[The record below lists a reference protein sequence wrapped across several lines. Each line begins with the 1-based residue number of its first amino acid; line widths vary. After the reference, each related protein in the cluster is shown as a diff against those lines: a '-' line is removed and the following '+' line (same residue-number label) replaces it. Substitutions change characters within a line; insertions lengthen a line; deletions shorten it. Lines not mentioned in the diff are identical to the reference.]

1 MGTMI
6 QRIVHGLRNWK
17 RNTRRPSADVVS
29 REFRFKYTCF
39 KDLLTSNTELLD
51 IITDIEEKLRGQ
63 RVFGMSYVQSQAA
76 RAVFHCMRMVKS
88 LDDLSAH
95 RYGSLFGVVDR
106 IDAQIKSE
114 LGRRMVLPP
123 SEWILPYSQV
133 GRNMIDWGGGKNTNL
148 GVLLNECD
156 VEIPEGFAIGTN
168 AYDAFLQS
176 HELVDEI
183 NRLRMQIDPGDPS
196 VINSVSEEIQR
207 LIISNPLPDRLAQ
220 SILQA
225 YDDMVDRLKKQGGL
239 DKDVRPHVAV
249 RSSAIGEDSELSYA
263 GQYLSMLNVPR
274 DKILEAYTFV
284 VASLY
289 TPRAISYRLNKGIR
303 DEDIAMSAACLEM
316 VESVASGV
324 MYSRDPNDLIHDH
337 VLISAVW
344 GLGPYAVDGIVTPDS
359 YLVSKEDDRRIVEKN
374 ISHKPVRLE
383 ANPAGGLREVPVEK
397 EFQDRPCLSDYQIRT
412 LASYGKRIEDHYNFP
427 QDMEWALAR
436 DGRLLILQTRPLH
449 LEEFA
454 QKGGQQVPKI
464 EGYTVLCEG
473 GAVACPGVGCG
484 VAFHVES
491 ESDLVDFPEGGVLV
505 AKHSSPQFVIV
516 MRKAQAIVAEAGS
529 ITGHMASLSREF
541 GLPTVLAISSATK
554 LIPSGIEI
562 TVDAYSGRVYQGR
575 VPQLLALQRAQASPM
590 ANTPVYETLRRVA
603 DWIVPLDLVNPTAP
617 NFTPENCKTLHD
629 VMRYVHEYSYR
640 EMFQISD
647 LLSDTSGGGALRLV
661 GPIPLDLH
669 VIDLGGGLSEGTR
682 RARRV
687 NVDEVLSVPFQAL
700 LNGMLHV
707 GAQVNGPRPV
717 DLGGFL
723 SVMRE
728 QMLSP
733 ATMAERFGDRSYAI
747 ISDCYLN
754 FSSRIGYHYSALDS
768 FCSEF
773 VNKNYITFSFKGGA
787 ADDVRRHR
795 RARSIAAVLRALEF
809 SVEVREDRV
818 DARYYRYEQELIQQ
832 KLDALGRLLQF
843 TRQMDMLMAS
853 EASVDA
859 LATSFLEGNYSLDQ
873 SLFESLQSGGTET
886 DHGSKRKP
894 NPEKD
899 AESSV

>member
-1 MGTMI
+1 MLSLLLMFDTLSI
-6 QRIVHGLRNWK
+6 RNAFPLSHHLLGRAFLFTQFCCCPSEHDTHDVEADSSYCSQDQDRGWNGVLELLENDRDHASNHRQTE
-17 RNTRRPSADVVS
+17 RNSDAVAFGIFGGHSADLRSNGSATEHHKDAPELDASLRTEGESSVQTGDHYLKQVS
-29 REFRFKYTCF
+29 SHRDVCRT
-39 KDLLTSNTELLD
+39 
-51 IITDIEEKLRGQ
+51 TDEVDKSRHSE
-63 RVFGMSYVQSQAA
+63 QAA
-76 RAVFHCMRMVKS
+76 ANSQETGQHTGQEADKDGKPHGTRDPRGLEVHHGRDTYLLERLVPGEP
-88 LDDLSAH
+88 LGSALAH
-95 RYGSLFGVVDR
+95 FAPPLFLH
-106 IDAQIKSE
+106 S
-114 LGRRMVLPP
+114 
-123 SEWILPYSQV
+123 
-133 GRNMIDWGGGKNTNL
+133 
-148 GVLLNECD
+148 
-156 VEIPEGFAIGTN
+156 FAIVGEYHKCN
-168 AYDAFLQS
+168 QGEHHHVYPADY
-176 HELVDEI
+176 
-183 NRLRMQIDPGDPS
+183 R
-196 VINSVSEEIQR
+196 
-207 LIISNPLPDRLAQ
+207 PDLAD
-220 SILQA
+220 SLE
-225 YDDMVDRLKKQGGL
+225 
-239 DKDVRPHVAV
+239 PH
-249 RSSAIGEDSELSYA
+249 DHL
-263 GQYLSMLNVPR
+263 
-274 DKILEAYTFV
+274 
-284 VASLY
+284 
-289 TPRAISYRLNKGIR
+289 
-303 DEDIAMSAACLEM
+303 SAACLEM

-324 MYSRDPNDLIHDH
+324 MYSRDPKDLMHDH

-359 YLVSKEDDRRIVEKN
+359 YVVSKEDDHRIVEKN
-374 ISHKPVRLE
+374 TSRKPVRLE

-454 QKGGQQVPKI
+454 QKGRQQVPKI

-484 VAFHVES
+484 TAFHVEN
-491 ESDLVDFPEGGVLV
+491 ESDLMDFPEGGVLV

-541 GLPTVLAISSATK
+541 GLPTVLAMNSATK
-554 LIPSGIEI
+554 LVPSGIEI

-575 VPQLLALQRAQASPM
+575 VRELIALQRSQESPM
-590 ANTPVYETLRRVA
+590 KNTPVYETLRRVA

-629 VMRYVHEYSYR
+629 VMRYVHEFSYR

-669 VIDLGGGLSEGTR
+669 VIDLGGGLTEGTR
-682 RARRV
+682 KARRV

-700 LNGMLHV
+700 LKGILHV

-787 ADDVRRHR
+787 ADDVRRQR
-795 RARSIAAVLRALEF
+795 RARSIASVLRALEF

-818 DARYYRYEQELIQQ
+818 DARYYRYEQELIEE

-859 LATSFLEGNYSLDQ
+859 LATSFLKGNYSLDQ
-873 SLFESLQSGGTET
+873 SLFESLQSGRTET
-886 DHGSKRKP
+886 EHGSKRKP
-894 NPEKD
+894 NPDKD